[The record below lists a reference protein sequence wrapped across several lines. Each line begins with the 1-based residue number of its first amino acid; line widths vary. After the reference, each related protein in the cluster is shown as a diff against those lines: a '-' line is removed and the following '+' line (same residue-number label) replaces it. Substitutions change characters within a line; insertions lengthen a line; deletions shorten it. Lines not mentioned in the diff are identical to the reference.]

1 MEVFNKAGNTVVGMG
16 VNEDGNGAIQV
27 FNKDG
32 KGIGSLP

>member
-1 MEVFNKAGNTVVGMG
+1 MEVFNKADNIVVGMG